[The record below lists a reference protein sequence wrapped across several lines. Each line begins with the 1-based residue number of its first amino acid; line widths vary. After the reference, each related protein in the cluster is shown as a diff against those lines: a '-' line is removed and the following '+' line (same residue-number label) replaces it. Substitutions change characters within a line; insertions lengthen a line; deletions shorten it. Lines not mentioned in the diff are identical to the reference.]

1 MKHIKLIGFL
11 TIVFFILNVNAQEKK
26 IKFNKGTLKIC
37 SSKSFIIEGY
47 DGDEVIIESLHRK
60 NEINFKALSKKS
72 SKSNKPGGA
81 VFSFKGISGDF
92 SKKKKNAWEVTP
104 GPISVKFTES
114 DSVNAVK
121 KKTKKISYSVSGAYT
136 EDDNAE
142 IKPKTVFFKIDDPT
156 RKDGLKRLGK
166 KDENSELAIYF
177 TIEKKGDEL
186 IFKDKVDG
194 NFIMTSYRE
203 QYKIKIPN
211 SLHLNWTTSCTVS
224 KKNSNHFFFNSEKS
238 SLSNFDGEVE
248 ISSSLSNINL
258 KDVTGPVSINSIGGN
273 VTIEF
278 DKKMP
283 KELYSIYSN
292 NGFIDITLP
301 TESSLNLDAN
311 ASDIFTDINFK
322 ILEEKEFDNLQR
334 MKLKLNSG
342 KVLMKLNAGLGNIY
356 LRKR

>member
-1 MKHIKLIGFL
+1 MKKINIIF
-11 TIVFFILNVNAQEKK
+11 VFILSITFLNTKAQEKK
-26 IKFNKGTLKIC
+26 INFNKGTLKIC

-47 DGDEVIIESLHRK
+47 DGDEVIIESLHQK
-60 NEINFKALSKKS
+60 NKVNFKAVSKKS
-72 SKSNKPGGA
+72 SKSNKAGGS
-81 VFSFKGISGDF
+81 VFSFKGVSGDF
-92 SKKKKNAWEVTP
+92 SKKKKKKWVVTP
-104 GPISVKFTES
+104 GDSSVTFS
-114 DSVNAVK
+114 DKDSTIAVK
-121 KKTKKISYSVSGAYT
+121 EKTKKISYSVSGAYT
-136 EDDNAE
+136 DDDKI

-166 KDENSELAIYF
+166 KEENSELAIYF

-194 NFIMTSYRE
+194 NLIMTSYRE

-211 SLHLNWTTSCTVS
+211 SLHLNWTTSCNTS

-248 ISSSLSNINL
+248 ISSSVSNINL

-301 TESSLNLDAN
+301 SESSLNLDAN
-311 ASDIFTDINFK
+311 ASDIFTDIDFK
-322 ILEEKEFDNLQR
+322 ILEEKELDNLQK

-356 LRKR
+356 LRKK